1 VRVYRAAADESA
13 SPSNAEWIL
22 QIQTLGRFAVT
33 GSNGPVE
40 IGSKKL
46 RALVGYLAATHPVPQ
61 SRETLMTLLWG
72 SHFDK
77 QARQNLRQ
85 SLARLKKL
93 LGGDLLEIRTD
104 NVSLRAGA
112 MQSDIG
118 LLGRAVGE
126 RSAHSLRK
134 AGEIPSAEF
143 LPGLAIP
150 EEAWA
155 EWLDEQRRRARRWM
169 ADALT
174 ALGRLELDSGDA
186 VAAIG
191 ATERALEIDGV
202 REDAFRLLVDA
213 LDRAGRG
220 ADAVARYNTLVRYLE
235 DELGTGPAEETRAA
249 IKALRKALDTR
260 RGSAELP
267 PRLLSSSPPVT
278 VPDVPSLAVL
288 PFRNITGGEKADIIA
303 SGLAED
309 IVTTLAKISSIFVVA
324 RASTL
329 KYQAADVDR
338 ETVSR
343 EQGVRHILEGAVR
356 VVGDRV
362 RVNAHLTDALTG
374 REIWADR
381 FDRWIKNFLDIQD
394 EITKEVVSA
403 LQVELTDGEQARVWA
418 RGTQNTTAWENIVVA
433 TELIHEHHRD
443 GIGRA
448 RRLAHEASGL
458 DPGFAAAWAAIGWTH
473 WVEGRWGWAD
483 STQRFDTASDF
494 CERAL
499 SIDPD
504 NPDAL
509 ALGGVCALH
518 LLRFDEALDT
528 MERAMRNAPGHAHT
542 TALTGYVH
550 RYGGNADRVVA
561 CMERAMRLSPVH
573 PAWYLVVLGCGLWR
587 IGRTA
592 DAVGMLRDAT
602 SRDPD
607 FAPAFACRASLLG
620 EIGEADEAKSVVNAL
635 RSIDPSFSSRR
646 WCDLNPFREEAERER
661 DYAGLIGA
669 GAPA

>member
-1 VRVYRAAADESA
+1 
-13 SPSNAEWIL
+13 
-22 QIQTLGRFAVT
+22 
-33 GSNGPVE
+33 
-40 IGSKKL
+40 
-46 RALVGYLAATHPVPQ
+46 
-61 SRETLMTLLWG
+61 
-72 SHFDK
+72 
-77 QARQNLRQ
+77 
-85 SLARLKKL
+85 
-93 LGGDLLEIRTD
+93 
-104 NVSLRAGA
+104 
-112 MQSDIG
+112 
-118 LLGRAVGE
+118 
-126 RSAHSLRK
+126 
-134 AGEIPSAEF
+134 
-143 LPGLAIP
+143 
-150 EEAWA
+150 
-155 EWLDEQRRRARRWM
+155 
-169 ADALT
+169 
-174 ALGRLELDSGDA
+174 
-186 VAAIG
+186 
-191 ATERALEIDGV
+191 
-202 REDAFRLLVDA
+202 
-213 LDRAGRG
+213 
-220 ADAVARYNTLVRYLE
+220 
-235 DELGTGPAEETRAA
+235 
-249 IKALRKALDTR
+249 
-260 RGSAELP
+260 
-267 PRLLSSSPPVT
+267 
-278 VPDVPSLAVL
+278 
-288 PFRNITGGEKADIIA
+288 
-303 SGLAED
+303 
-309 IVTTLAKISSIFVVA
+309 
-324 RASTL
+324 
-329 KYQAADVDR
+329 
-338 ETVSR
+338 VSR

-443 GIGRA
+443 SIGRA

-602 SRDPD
+602 SRDSD
-607 FAPAFACRASLLG
+607 FASAFACRASLLG